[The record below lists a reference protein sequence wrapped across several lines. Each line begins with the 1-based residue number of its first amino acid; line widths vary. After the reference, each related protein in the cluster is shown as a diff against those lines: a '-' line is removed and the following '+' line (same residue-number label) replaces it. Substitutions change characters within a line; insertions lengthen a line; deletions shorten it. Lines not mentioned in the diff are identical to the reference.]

1 MQSGSHRIDPRKE
14 NLHSKIR
21 RRRQIFA
28 ENLTVAKQKSIEC
41 KEGTQK
47 TEKFVRQRGKNCLSP
62 EKFVVLTQ
70 KICKICT
77 KNVKNV

>member
-1 MQSGSHRIDPRKE
+1 MQSESHRIDPRKE

-41 KEGTQK
+41 KEVAQK
-47 TEKFVRQRGKNCLSP
+47 TEKFVRQRGKNCLC
-62 EKFVVLTQ
+62 L
-70 KICKICT
+70 
-77 KNVKNV
+77 KNLSS